1 MRKNSLENVTSAYK
15 ITLYLLVFFNS
26 GLILE
31 ENETFANDHFHCKI
45 HPREGYIYSRPV
57 HLMPKIHILKQ
68 NNRFKTNHSL
78 LTQYQPQIKRESEI
92 RLK

>member
-45 HPREGYIYSRPV
+45 HPREG
-57 HLMPKIHILKQ
+57 
-68 NNRFKTNHSL
+68 
-78 LTQYQPQIKRESEI
+78 
-92 RLK
+92 